1 MNEQD
6 LDELAKDRV
15 LPAYREQ
22 YDALTRLFNGLA
34 PSQWPTVTYLPG
46 WDVQAVASH
55 IMGTELMLLGD
66 SPISAELDV
75 WPAHVR
81 NEIGARNERWVH
93 TLRGDSPD
101 DMRRRWRDIVE
112 RRSAAMNELSIE
124 QWHAESWTPVGQA
137 TYSRFMRI
145 RVYDCWLHEQ
155 DIRDAIGE
163 PGHESGLA
171 VDVALDEIATG
182 LGYIVGKKAGAPE
195 GSGVTIRLTDPIDR
209 EFHVLVDGRA
219 RVVDGLD
226 APTATL
232 HLSAGTF
239 ARLTGGRGKVENLVE
254 HVSIDGDVELG
265 MRVARNMAFTI

>member
-124 QWHAESWTPVGQA
+124 QWHASSEERRVG
-137 TYSRFMRI
+137 
-145 RVYDCWLHEQ
+145 E
-155 DIRDAIGE
+155 E
-163 PGHESGLA
+163 
-171 VDVALDEIATG
+171 
-182 LGYIVGKKAGAPE
+182 
-195 GSGVTIRLTDPIDR
+195 
-209 EFHVLVDGRA
+209 
-219 RVVDGLD
+219 
-226 APTATL
+226 
-232 HLSAGTF
+232 
-239 ARLTGGRGKVENLVE
+239 
-254 HVSIDGDVELG
+254 
-265 MRVARNMAFTI
+265 